1 MTGAPGFGNSR
12 AMTRIDAPMVTRT
25 VPSRDGTEIAYH
37 RIGEGPRTWLMPP
50 AMGAPL
56 VAMKHIVER
65 FARDYTIVSWDMRG
79 FYGSAAPRD
88 PDGYAFEAH
97 MDDLEAVVRAEGLED
112 FVLGGWSMGVQLSL
126 EHYRRAPETVKAL
139 VLIAGPYERALTGIF
154 PVPVPGADA
163 IVGGA
168 VATGRAISPAL
179 NFLSKKL
186 LGAKGAAKVL
196 QKAGVLASNAAFFAE
211 VLEDFHRIDW
221 GRYMLVM
228 RALHAHSA
236 ADVLERV
243 RVPTLITTGTHD
255 IMTPVRVAKKMHE
268 AIAGSELVLIDRAT
282 HYLPAE
288 FPDPLNDAIE
298 RFLDKVERAGASTA
312 DRASP

>member
-1 MTGAPGFGNSR
+1 MPS
-12 AMTRIDAPMVTRT
+12 IDAPMVTRT
-25 VPSRDGTEIAYH
+25 VASRDGTEIAYQ
-37 RIGEGPRTWLMPP
+37 RIGTGPRTWLMPP

-56 VAMKHIVER
+56 IAMKHIVER
-65 FARDYTIVSWDMRG
+65 FARDYTVVSWDMRG
-79 FYGSAAPRD
+79 FYGSAAPRG
-88 PDGYAFEAH
+88 PGGYAF
-97 MDDLEAVVRAEGLED
+97 DDHVEDMLAVIRAEGLTD

-126 EHYRRAPETVKAL
+126 EYYRRFPENVRAL

-168 VATGRAISPAL
+168 VATGRAIAPGL

-196 QKAGVLASNAAFFAE
+196 QKAGVLAANAAFFAE

-221 GRYMLVM
+221 GRYLEVM
-228 RALHAHSA
+228 KGLHAHSA

-243 RVPTLITTGTHD
+243 RVPTLITSGTAD
-255 IMTPVRVAKKMHE
+255 IMTPVRVAQAMHE
-268 AIAGSELVLIDRAT
+268 AIAGSELVLIERAT

-288 FPDPLNDAIE
+288 FPDQLNDAIE
-298 RFLDKVERAGASTA
+298 RFLDKVERDDTRAGDVAT
-312 DRASP
+312 P